1 MGLLTVIYQ
10 DDDIVAIDKPEG
22 VLVHRSRIS
31 RDHVFVMQLLRD
43 QIGQFVYP
51 IHRLDRPT
59 SGVLLFALSS
69 EMAAVLNKAFSE
81 RRVQKRYLAI
91 VRGRPDA
98 AGTIET
104 PIRDQDAV
112 DENGQVGN
120 VMREARTD
128 YRLLHD
134 TELKQQIGPHPTT
147 RYAMVEARPYTG
159 RMHQIRVHLKSIYHP
174 IIGDTKY
181 GEGRHNRYFRDT
193 YAIRRLLLHAIQ
205 LDFPHPRDGRAMSIK
220 APLPAPFLQL
230 MLEFGWH

>member
-1 MGLLTVIYQ
+1 MGLLTILYQ

-22 VLVHRSRIS
+22 VLVHRTRLS
-31 RDHVFVMQLLRD
+31 RDHVFVMQILRD
-43 QIGQFVYP
+43 QVGQFVYP

-69 EMAAVLNKAFSE
+69 EMAGVLGKAFSE
-81 RRVQKRYLAI
+81 RRVEKRYLAI
-91 VRGRPDA
+91 VRGRPEP

-112 DENGQVGN
+112 EEGEGGAP
-120 VMREARTD
+120 VMRSAHTE

-134 TELKQQIGPHPTT
+134 TEIDHQIGPHPTT
-147 RYAMVEARPYTG
+147 RYAMVEATPRTG
-159 RMHQIRVHLKSIYHP
+159 RMHQLRVHFKSIYHP

-193 YAIRRLLLHAIQ
+193 YGIRRLLLHAQQ
-205 LDFPHPRDGRAMSIK
+205 LDFPHPRDGRAMTVK